1 MITKRTA
8 DFTPPLKP
16 ASDSGDTIVTPTPPT
31 QGQDANCDKSPR
43 NTTSASNKYRSLIVY
58 QNLQG
63 EPVTGVGPII
73 IPDPEIDGCYVN
85 DCENHYIQTGTRNDI
100 KVPQRYL
107 SSGNVVIEEP
117 IVPFHTN
124 KNFIDVGDAGI
135 TVSPIGGGHTSVDAE
150 KLIFGID
157 SEAPIEMDNTQH
169 ITKYYFITSLP
180 LTKQHI
186 LHPKGP

>member
-1 MITKRTA
+1 MFIK
-8 DFTPPLKP
+8 
-16 ASDSGDTIVTPTPPT
+16 
-31 QGQDANCDKSPR
+31 
-43 NTTSASNKYRSLIVY
+43 
-58 QNLQG
+58 NLQG

-157 SEAPIEMDNTQH
+157 SEAPNRDGQYPTHNEILYNQSTVNE
-169 ITKYYFITSLP
+169 
-180 LTKQHI
+180 KQHI